1 MLRPAPRHP
10 YVPPSARARNRP
22 RSGGRLLNPAPALPS
37 RPRPSA
43 RQRALAQERS
53 YRSQGRAVERTG
65 NRQRRAA
72 QQRVVRRRAL
82 AQERAY
88 RSLGQAVERAA
99 NRANVQTDMARL
111 RPAPSLHAISR
122 LLLGPFRAQSPRG
135 RLTGRGLPGGTVT
148 PGLFRPGS
156 GPYRI
161 GMDALNFPRNA
172 VISGYDA
179 SKAAYGLA
187 GYAPGSPQK
196 GSSREARRLVGGLTR
211 GALGELVVHG
221 DPKAAAK
228 AFKAHPLYSA
238 LEVTGAGQVLGR
250 GAGAGARLAGIER
263 ASTRRA
269 PLRYGPGRD
278 QVRHRSYSANLAVQE
293 IQRAAERS
301 QRKRGLDPNRAH
313 GTGKY
318 GRQTFELNQQV
329 DEFAAQAEGMRRR
342 GREETVREAARML
355 PTRRGKEGSRRGR
368 VAAAVDRSIQQ
379 TADSTA
385 LPGRLSHPR
394 AERDVVLAAVEGRL
408 HGPRTFKRDVRRER
422 DRLQKVYVAERK
434 SWSRPQ
440 REANRAQ
447 VKALDR
453 VLGDPRALA
462 NSEAVF
468 RAAAHYKQ
476 VGGKI
481 ERELVGA
488 GALDPAQ
495 ALAAKV
501 RPYAVAHMGARHDPK
516 LRAPE
521 HMAARHAQAREV
533 EAAAKGAV
541 DTARKQVE
549 KAKAARDRLV
559 GVQSSRRGSRMKDG
573 GATATVPE
581 RAKLERA
588 TAALTTA
595 RQARRAAEAKWKQ
608 ARRERVASDPKK
620 YATGLVDAQGHRI
633 TTQQIVEH
641 MRAHPDHGG
650 GAGELDLPGFV
661 SHRLDTRGARS
672 FFVNWWDKR
681 QTVDSKTRTGEAT
694 RTGAHASDFAAL
706 AEHLVRGRGVV
717 DAIKSFDGF
726 ARQVGV
732 KRADGKHYTWA
743 EAQAAAPDMV
753 EAYGQEMVPVRVA
766 PARYDERTR
775 QGILERQDVGSGEQ
789 ALENL
794 TVRRLDEALREPPQG
809 QTGTRNVVLVPRL
822 QVDRFREHQAM
833 VASAGARVGQ
843 AYTRIFRATVLP
855 FSTKWLFGN
864 AAEAVIR
871 SVAYGITPV
880 DLAVRGPKFF
890 DAVKRVDDETFKQLD
905 VRARGGL
912 LYGSGDRLNVH
923 RTDKSFEGSVLEAPA
938 KIIATGVRLPV
949 IRQIGQGLGAYE
961 RAVFGLNRAMES
973 RGFQTAVAGKFARK
987 QIQELTGSWGK
998 AIRLERE
1005 ALDEVARGM
1014 LNTPKQVQLAR
1025 YTDEVLGKYNRFSP
1039 ATRRITQTIAPFL
1052 PWFLNAGRFVYH
1064 TLPVKH
1070 PAKTALLANI
1080 EVTLNREIQDARK
1093 KVPPGDLESAI
1104 RLKDGGLLPLA
1115 RYTPF
1120 GAFTNLPEGALDP
1133 FLPQFTTFY
1142 NNMQGRAWTGKE
1154 LRLASGKTPDRGK
1167 RLTMALYALAEG
1179 AVPGMAIARRLQEK
1193 GRTAFDDS
1201 TVLHPKTKKGTSYG
1215 ASAAERVF
1223 NPLRPTYL
1231 GAPSSGKTAA
1241 KAMKALGL
1249 DAADMHDLQQAAKA
1263 AGGGLDKADLEELRQ
1278 LARGGG

>member
-1 MLRPAPRHP
+1 MVPHGPGGQRLRPAPRVR
-10 YVPPSARARNRP
+10 YIPPSARARNRP
-22 RSGGRLLNPAPALPS
+22 RAGGRLFHPAPALPS

-43 RQRALAQERS
+43 RQRALAQERA
-53 YRSQGRAVERTG
+53 YRSQGRAVERTA

-72 QQRVVRRRAL
+72 RQRVIRSRAL
-82 AQERAY
+82 AQERY
-88 RSLGQAVERAA
+88 YKSLGQAIERAA
-99 NRANVQTDMARL
+99 NRANVQTNMARL
-111 RPAPSLHAISR
+111 RPGPSLHDVAR
-122 LLLGPFRAQSPRG
+122 FLTGPVRAQSPRG
-135 RLTGRGLPGGTVT
+135 RIGGRGLPGAAVT
-148 PGLFRPGS
+148 PGLFRPGA

-172 VISGYDA
+172 VISGYETG
-179 SKAAYGLA
+179 KAAYGLA
-187 GYAPGSPQK
+187 GYVPGSPQK
-196 GSSREARRLVGGLTR
+196 GSSREAGRLLSGLTR

-221 DPKAAAK
+221 DPKAAAR
-228 AFKAHPLYSA
+228 AFKEHPLYSA
-238 LEVTGAGQVLGR
+238 LEVAGAGQVLGR
-250 GAGAGARLAGIER
+250 AAGAGARLAGIER
-263 ASTRRA
+263 ASTVRA
-269 PLRYGPGRD
+269 PLRYGPARD
-278 QVRHRSYSANLAVQE
+278 QVKHRSYSANLAVQE
-293 IQRAAERS
+293 IQRKVERS
-301 QRKRGLDPNRAH
+301 QRKRGLDPNRAR
-313 GTGKY
+313 GTGKF

-355 PTRRGKEGSRRGR
+355 PTRRGKAGSRRGR
-368 VAAAVDRSIQQ
+368 TAAAVDRAIQG
-379 TADSTA
+379 TADATA

-394 AERDVVLAAVEGRL
+394 AEREMVLAAVEGRL

-422 DRLQKVYVAERK
+422 DRLQRVYVAERK
-434 SWSRPQ
+434 SWSKATRD
-440 REANRAQ
+440 ANRAQ

-453 VLGDPRALA
+453 VLSDPKALA
-462 NSEAVF
+462 NAPAVF

-501 RPYAVAHMGARHDPK
+501 RPYAVAHMGARHDPT

-521 HMAARHAQAREV
+521 AMAARHAQAREAEV
-533 EAAAKGAV
+533 AAR
-541 DTARKQVE
+541 TE
-549 KAKAARDRLV
+549 LTKAK
-559 GVQSSRRGSRMKDG
+559 RR
-573 GATATVPE
+573 V
-581 RAKLERA
+581 
-588 TAALTTA
+588 AALKQGSPKLPEA
-595 RQARRAAEAKWKQ
+595 RQARRAAEARWKQ
-608 ARRERVASDPKK
+608 ARRDRVASDPKK
-620 YATGLVDAQGHRI
+620 YATGLVDARGNRI
-633 TTQQIVEH
+633 STQQIVEH

-694 RTGAHASDFAAL
+694 RTGGHAADFAAL

-726 ARQVGV
+726 ARQVGI

-743 EAQAAAPDMV
+743 EAQSAAPDMV
-753 EAYGQEMVPVRVA
+753 EAYGQDMVPVRVA
-766 PARYDERTR
+766 PARYGERTR
-775 QGILERQDVGSGEQ
+775 QGILERQDVASGEQ

-794 TVRRLDEALREPPQG
+794 TVRRLDDALAEPPQG
-809 QTGTRNVVLVPRL
+809 QAGTRNVVLVPAR
-822 QVDRFREHQAM
+822 QVERFREHQAM
-833 VASAGARVGQ
+833 VALRGARVGQ

-864 AAEAVIR
+864 AAEALIR

-905 VRARGGL
+905 VRSRGGL

-923 RTDKSFEGSVLEAPA
+923 TSDKSFEGSVLETPA
-938 KIIATGVRLPV
+938 KIIANGVRLPV
-949 IRQIGQGLGAYE
+949 IRQIGAGLGAYE

-998 AIRLERE
+998 AVRLQRE

-1039 ATRRITQTIAPFL
+1039 DTRRITQTIAPFL

-1080 EVTLNREIQDARK
+1080 EVTLNKEIQQARK
-1093 KVPPGDLESAI
+1093 QVPPGDLESAI
-1104 RLKDGGLLPLA
+1104 RLKDGGLLPLS

-1120 GAFTNLPEGALDP
+1120 GAFTNLPDGLLDP
-1133 FLPQFTTFY
+1133 FLPQFTTFF

-1154 LRLASGKTPDRGK
+1154 LRLAGGGTPDRGK
-1167 RLTMALYALAEG
+1167 RLTMAVYALAEG
-1179 AVPGMAIARRLQEK
+1179 AVPGMAIARRLREK

-1201 TVLHPKTKKGTSYG
+1201 TVLSPKTKPGTSYG
-1215 ASAAERVF
+1215 RSAVERVF
-1223 NPLRPTYL
+1223 NPLAPTYL
-1231 GAPSSGKTAA
+1231 GAPAGPSA
-1241 KAMKALGL
+1241 KAAKALGL
-1249 DAADMHDLQQAAKA
+1249 DAADLHDLRQAAQA
-1263 AGGGLDKADLEELRQ
+1263 AGGGLDKGDLEELRQ

>member
-1 MLRPAPRHP
+1 MVPHGPGGQMLRPAPRHP
-10 YVPPSARARNRP
+10 YIPPSARARNRP
-22 RSGGRLLNPAPALPS
+22 RAGGRLFNPAPALPS

-53 YRSQGRAVERTG
+53 YRSQGRAVERTA

-88 RSLGQAVERAA
+88 RSLGQAIERAA
-99 NRANVQTDMARL
+99 NRANVQTRMAHL
-111 RPAPSLHAISR
+111 RPGPSLHDIGR
-122 LLLGPFRAQSPRG
+122 FLTGPVRAQAPSG
-135 RLTGRGLPGGTVT
+135 RLTGRGLPGAAVT
-148 PGLFRPGS
+148 PGLFRPGA

-179 SKAAYGLA
+179 GKAAYGLA

-250 GAGAGARLAGIER
+250 AALAPARGSR
-263 ASTRRA
+263 GSSGRRHVRA

-278 QVRHRSYSANLAVQE
+278 QVKHRSYSANLAVQE

-301 QRKRGLDPNRAH
+301 QRKRGLDPNRAR

-533 EAAAKGAV
+533 EAAAKQTLEHASGRVKRLAAQRDRV
-541 DTARKQVE
+541 VGGQRVKRGQD
-549 KAKAARDRLV
+549 AARGAQTAYYV
-559 GVQSSRRGSRMKDG
+559 GEHRFTSRAAAVARVKEAG
-573 GATATVPE
+573 GKIRQV
-581 RAKLERA
+581 
-588 TAALTTA
+588 ALTGREASRVGEMSRIDRALKQA
-595 RQARRAAEAKWKQ
+595 RVDRRAAEAKWKQ
-608 ARRERVASDPKK
+608 ARRDRVASDPKK
-620 YATGLVDAQGHRI
+620 YATGLVDAHGNRI
-633 TTQQIVEH
+633 STQQIVEH

-809 QTGTRNVVLVPRL
+809 QTGTRNVVLVPAR
-822 QVDRFREHQAM
+822 QVERFREHQAM
-833 VASAGARVGQ
+833 VALRGARIGQ

-871 SVAYGITPV
+871 SVAYGITPL
-880 DLAVRGPKFF
+880 DIVRGGKFF
-890 DAVKRVDDETFKQLD
+890 DAVKRVDDDTFKQLD
-905 VRARGGL
+905 VRSRGGL

-1039 ATRRITQTIAPFL
+1039 DTRRITQTIAPFL

-1104 RLKDGGLLPLA
+1104 RLKDGGLLPLS

-1154 LRLASGKTPDRGK
+1154 LRLAGRQDAGPWEAADD
-1167 RLTMALYALAEG
+1167 G
-1179 AVPGMAIARRLQEK
+1179 AVR
-1193 GRTAFDDS
+1193 
-1201 TVLHPKTKKGTSYG
+1201 
-1215 ASAAERVF
+1215 
-1223 NPLRPTYL
+1223 
-1231 GAPSSGKTAA
+1231 
-1241 KAMKALGL
+1241 
-1249 DAADMHDLQQAAKA
+1249 
-1263 AGGGLDKADLEELRQ
+1263 AGGG
-1278 LARGGG
+1278 RGAGHGDRAAAAGEGPHGVR